1 MNART
6 ICTQKALYLFIFCFP
21 FDTLARMN
29 SNLVSHKYQYK
40 RHANTIQLTGTLP
53 FLLQFLPFDWIN
65 RRKKKINTNHFT
77 YPHYFS
83 AESIFNISMQI
94 VTRTQWTENQT
105 DQMKQEYSLR
115 FHLYVMYVIC
125 VCLVFFSLLLFSTTT
140 WNVGWM
146 SLPFRQ

>member
-40 RHANTIQLTGTLP
+40 RHANTIQLTGTVP

-65 RRKKKINTNHFT
+65 RRKKTSHIHTIL
-77 YPHYFS
+77 
-83 AESIFNISMQI
+83 ALRESHISMQI